1 MLHINHNKLDIYLS
15 CSDIYIP
22 LPSLGY
28 LYMTYMSFKYVNRIK
43 NLVNLNLNIDREPI
57 L

>member
-22 LPSLGY
+22 MGY

-43 NLVNLNLNIDREPI
+43 ILKFKFKYISGTYPI
-57 L
+57 AYL